1 MAVSGFKE
9 MKNKPEDK
17 AGMASPAIDPNGK
30 IQQLASSVTQKV
42 EEVASE
48 VTQKAQDW
56 AANVANKA
64 QETAAAAVDRTNDGI
79 AAVGHG
85 MSALAARVRDAAPD
99 NGKLGSAATS
109 VADHLKAGGHYLEGH
124 GVKDIGKDLTDM
136 VRHYPIQSL
145 LVGFGIGCLAG
156 WTLKRS

>member
-9 MKNKPEDK
+9 MKNKPDDK

-30 IQQLASSVTQKV
+30 IQQLVSSVTQKV
-42 EEVASE
+42 EEVASD

-64 QETAAAAVDRTNDGI
+64 QETATAAVDRADDGI
-79 AAVGHG
+79 ALLGHG
-85 MSALAARVRDAAPD
+85 MSALGSRVRDAAPD

-109 VADHLKAGGHYLEGH
+109 VADKLRTGGHYLEEH
-124 GVKDIGKDLTDM
+124 GIKDMGKDLTDM
-136 VRHYPIQSL
+136 VRHYPVQSL
-145 LVGFGIGCLAG
+145 LVSFGIGCLLG